1 MKKLPS
7 GESLDKNVTGKGT
20 DSATDGDTASQ
31 QTLRSSFI
39 PSDIIDF
46 GNSIKVNRAEVGD
59 GISEIKGTEG
69 KAGYNDN
76 KLDEGL
82 VPLGERVWLLVGMWA
97 WHCKDL
103 LGRIYLID
111 ARLFILFINERW
123 V

>member
-7 GESLDKNVTGKGT
+7 GESPDENVTGKGT

-31 QTLRSSFI
+31 QTLRGSFI

-46 GNSIKVNRAEVGD
+46 DNSIKVNRAEVGD

-82 VPLGERVWLLVGMWA
+82 VPLGERV
-97 WHCKDL
+97 
-103 LGRIYLID
+103 
-111 ARLFILFINERW
+111 
-123 V
+123 

>member
-1 MKKLPS
+1 VKRLPS
-7 GESLDKNVTGKGT
+7 GESPDKNVTGKGA

-31 QTLRSSFI
+31 ETLGSSFI

-69 KAGYNDN
+69 KAGDNDN

-82 VPLGERVWLLVGMWA
+82 VPLGE
-97 WHCKDL
+97 
-103 LGRIYLID
+103 
-111 ARLFILFINERW
+111 W